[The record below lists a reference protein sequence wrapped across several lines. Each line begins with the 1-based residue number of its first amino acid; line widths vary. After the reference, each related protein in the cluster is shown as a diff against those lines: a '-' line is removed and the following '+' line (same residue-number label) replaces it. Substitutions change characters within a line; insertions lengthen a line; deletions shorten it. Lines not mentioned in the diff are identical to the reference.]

1 MAGVFPSQ
9 PGSSKDVFPA
19 GEFARPHVL
28 LHHLKPKALATAP
41 WARFG
46 QESHGRCP
54 VLSLC
59 SPRAGSW
66 SGASERNGLMKWGH
80 QEQRPGRG
88 KIGKIALCLA
98 RSSEAAGI
106 HLSSSILKYSQVR
119 RTFLSS
125 SVRGSCFWSVGTWY
139 RCLQKNAACP
149 LVCSPF
155 VPLALHEE
163 PEHRWFWQSLRA
175 VVLTVR

>member
-1 MAGVFPSQ
+1 MAGVSPSQ

-88 KIGKIALCLA
+88 KTGKIALCLA

-119 RTFLSS
+119 RTFSSS
-125 SVRGSCFWSVGTWY
+125 SVRGSCFWSVGTWHP
-139 RCLQKNAACP
+139 RLKKMQPALLC
-149 LVCSPF
+149 
-155 VPLALHEE
+155 VPLLS
-163 PEHRWFWQSLRA
+163 PLPCMKNQSTDGFGSRCGL
-175 VVLTVR
+175 LF